1 MYLLYKVVCTMHLGP
16 LEMWW
21 SNVVTGSEL
30 TNIVE
35 EESEF
40 WGINCDNTEINLC
53 GNENGYISD
62 DGYIESVFES
72 VCVRNAS

>member
-1 MYLLYKVVCTMHLGP
+1 
-16 LEMWW
+16 
-21 SNVVTGSEL
+21 L

-40 WGINCDNTEINLC
+40 WDIDCDDTEINLC

-62 DGYIESVFES
+62 YSYIESVFES